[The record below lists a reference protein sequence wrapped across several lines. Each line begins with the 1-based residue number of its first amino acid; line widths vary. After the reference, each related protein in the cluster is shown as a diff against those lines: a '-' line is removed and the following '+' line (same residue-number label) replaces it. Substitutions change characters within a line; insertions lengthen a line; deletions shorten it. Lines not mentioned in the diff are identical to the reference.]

1 MKLSENELDQRLRD
15 LEIKMAEIKAENQAM
30 KDKLNSVSSGIG
42 RGLWMIGGGFIAV
55 FVTWIAGGGLAK

>member
-1 MKLSENELDQRLRD
+1 MSENELDQRLRD